1 MPEREGP
8 LPERKTTHTSSAK
21 FEDYFAVFRDIIR
34 SIYSSTSLQEVLNVV
49 VNKTAEVMDARGA
62 LLRILNLETR
72 QFDVGAACGMA
83 REYIHKKPV
92 PFEKLLQDPSELH
105 KVKIIT
111 DIWHAPRVEY
121 PQHAWDE
128 GIRMMLDVPMAIE
141 NEIRGLIRVYLNE
154 PRTFSDDELDFLVT
168 VAEQCACIIERV
180 RLAENQQAHITH
192 LASQMEKMTALGR
205 MAAGVAHEINNPLA
219 GILLFS
225 SNMKKKVKPGSFLEK
240 GLDIIIRET
249 QRCKTII
256 QGLLEFARDKP
267 PRKTM
272 ADINR
277 VIASALSVVGNEFYL
292 RHVTLE
298 RHLAEGMARTLL
310 DENQIEQVLI
320 NLLLNA
326 LQAVEDYG
334 RVRITSRV
342 DAAGKRIEV
351 EVADDGCGISAEN
364 VKKIFE
370 PFYTTRSDGTGL
382 GLAVSYGIIKNHQGE
397 IRVFSKLG
405 EGTRF
410 VIDFPIVSETPEQE
424 EKEEV

>member
-1 MPEREGP
+1 MPDSQTT
-8 LPERKTTHTSSAK
+8 KTAPTR
-21 FEDYFAVFRDIIR
+21 FENYFAVFRDIIR

-49 VNKTAEVMDARGA
+49 VNKTAEVMEAKGA
-62 LLRILNLETR
+62 LLRILNLETS

-83 REYIHKKPV
+83 KDYIHKSPV

-141 NEIRGLIRVYLNE
+141 NEIRGLIRVYLTE
-154 PRTFSDDELDFLVT
+154 PRTFSEDELDFLIT

-225 SNMKKKVKPGSFLEK
+225 SNMKKKVAPGSFLEK
-240 GLDIIIRET
+240 GLDVIIRET

-256 QGLLEFARDKP
+256 QGLLEFSRDKP
-267 PRKTM
+267 PKKDRL
-272 ADINR
+272 DINE
-277 VIASALSVVGNEFYL
+277 VIRTALSVVENQFYV
-292 RHVTLE
+292 RHVSLKQDLTPE
-298 RHLAEGMARTLL
+298 IPKALL
-310 DENQIEQVLI
+310 DRNQIEQVFI

-334 RVRITSRV
+334 RVSVSSRF
-342 DAAGKRIEV
+342 DTQQQRIEV
-351 EVADDGCGISAEN
+351 EIADNGCGISAEN
-364 VKKIFE
+364 VKRIFE
-370 PFYTTRSDGTGL
+370 PFYTTRADGTGL

-397 IRVFSKLG
+397 IRVFSQLG
-405 EGTRF
+405 KGTRF
-410 VIDFPIVSETPEQE
+410 VIDFPVVPEKAEGGEET
-424 EKEEV
+424 

>member
-1 MPEREGP
+1 MSDQE
-8 LPERKTTHTSSAK
+8 KTRTSPAR

-34 SIYSSTSLQEVLNVV
+34 SIYSSTNLQEVLNVV
-49 VNKTAEVMDARGA
+49 VNKTAEVLEAQGA
-62 LLRILNLETR
+62 LLRILNLETN

-83 REYIHKKPV
+83 EHYIDKGPV
-92 PFEKLLQDPSELH
+92 PPEQLVQDPSELH

-121 PQHAWDE
+121 PQHAWNQ

-141 NEIRGLIRVYLNE
+141 NEMRGLIRVYLSE
-154 PRTFSDDELDFLVT
+154 PRSFSEDELDFMVT

-180 RLAENQQAHITH
+180 RLAENQEAHITH
-192 LASQMEKMTALGR
+192 LATQMEKMSSLGR

-225 SNMKKKVKPGSFLEK
+225 SNMKKKVEPGSSLEK
-240 GLDIIIRET
+240 GLEIIIRET

-267 PRKTM
+267 PRKKMTT
-272 ADINR
+272 INR
-277 VIASALSVVGNEFYL
+277 VISTALGVVGNEFYL

-298 RHLAEGMARTLL
+298 QHLAEEMPSTLL

-326 LQAVEDYG
+326 LQAVQDYG
-334 RVRITSRV
+334 HVSITSRV
-342 DAAGKRIEV
+342 DPDGKRIEV
-351 EVADDGCGISAEN
+351 EIADNGCGISAEN

-397 IRVFSKLG
+397 IRVFSKMG

-410 VIDFPIVSETPEQE
+410 VIDFPIVSAASEG
-424 EKEEV
+424 KEEA

>member
-1 MPEREGP
+1 
-8 LPERKTTHTSSAK
+8 LPESHTEKISPTR

-49 VNKTAEVMDARGA
+49 VDKTAEALEAKGA
-62 LLRILNLETR
+62 LLRILNLETN
-72 QFDVGAACGMA
+72 QFDVGAAFGMA
-83 REYIHKKPV
+83 EHYINKGPV
-92 PFEKLLQDPSELH
+92 SAEKLLRDPSKLH

-111 DIWHAPRVEY
+111 DIWHAPRAEH
-121 PQHAWDE
+121 PQHAWDQ

-141 NEIRGLIRVYLNE
+141 NEMRGLIRIYLDK
-154 PRTFSDDELDFLVT
+154 PRAFSEDELDFMVT

-192 LASQMEKMTALGR
+192 LATQMEKMSSLGR

-225 SNMKKKVKPGSFLEK
+225 SNMKKKVEPGSPFEK
-240 GLDIIIRET
+240 GLEIIIRET
-249 QRCKTII
+249 QRCKVII

-272 ADINR
+272 TDINQ
-277 VIASALSVVGNEFYL
+277 VIKSALGVVGNEFYL

-298 RHLAEGMARTLL
+298 QHLASDMAETLL

-326 LQAVEDYG
+326 LQAVDDYG
-334 RVRITSRV
+334 RVSITSRV
-342 DAAGKRIEV
+342 DPQNGRIEV
-351 EVADDGCGISAEN
+351 EVADNGCGISAEN

-370 PFYTTRSDGTGL
+370 PFYTTRNDGTGL

-410 VIDFPIVSETPEQE
+410 VIDFPAVSEETK
-424 EKEEV
+424 EKEEA

>member
-1 MPEREGP
+1 MPDSQTT
-8 LPERKTTHTSSAK
+8 KTAPAK
-21 FEDYFAVFRDIIR
+21 FENYFAVFRDIIR

-49 VNKTAEVMDARGA
+49 VNKTAGVLEARGA
-62 LLRILNLETR
+62 LLRILNLETN

-83 REYIHKKPV
+83 EHYIDKGPV
-92 PFEKLLQDPSELH
+92 PPEQLVQDPSELH
-105 KVKIIT
+105 RVKIIT

-121 PQHAWDE
+121 PQHAWNE

-141 NEIRGLIRVYLNE
+141 NEMRGLIRIYLSE
-154 PRTFSDDELDFLVT
+154 PRSFSEDELDFMVT

-192 LASQMEKMTALGR
+192 LATQMEKMSSLGR

-225 SNMKKKVKPGSFLEK
+225 SNMKKKVEPGSSLEK
-240 GLDIIIRET
+240 GLGIIIRET

-272 ADINR
+272 VDINR
-277 VIASALSVVGNEFYL
+277 VIASALNVVGNEFYL

-298 RHLAEGMARTLL
+298 QHLSEDMAGTLL

-334 RVRITSRV
+334 RVSISSRV
-342 DAAGKRIEV
+342 DTQKGRIEV
-351 EVADDGCGISAEN
+351 EVADNGCGISAES

-370 PFYTTRSDGTGL
+370 PFYTTRNDGTGL

-410 VIDFPIVSETPEQE
+410 VIDFPVISEES
-424 EKEEV
+424 EKREGA

>member
-1 MPEREGP
+1 M
-8 LPERKTTHTSSAK
+8 
-21 FEDYFAVFRDIIR
+21 
-34 SIYSSTSLQEVLNVV
+34 V
-49 VNKTAEVMDARGA
+49 VNKTAEVLEARGA
-62 LLRILNLETR
+62 LLRILNLETN

-83 REYIHKKPV
+83 EHYIDKGPV
-92 PFEKLLQDPSELH
+92 PPEQLVQDPSELH

-121 PQHAWDE
+121 PQHAWKQ

-141 NEIRGLIRVYLNE
+141 NEMRGLIRVYLSE
-154 PRTFSDDELDFLVT
+154 PRSFSEDELDFMVT

-180 RLAENQQAHITH
+180 RLAENQEAHITH
-192 LASQMEKMTALGR
+192 LATQMEKMSSLGR

-225 SNMKKKVKPGSFLEK
+225 SNMKKKVEPGSSLEN
-240 GLDIIIRET
+240 GLEIIIRET

-267 PRKTM
+267 PRKKKTT
-272 ADINR
+272 INR
-277 VIASALSVVGNEFYL
+277 VISTALGVVGNEFYL

-298 RHLAEGMARTLL
+298 RHLAEEMPSTLL

-326 LQAVEDYG
+326 LQAVQDYG
-334 RVRITSRV
+334 HVSITSRV
-342 DAAGKRIEV
+342 DADRKRIEV
-351 EVADDGCGISAEN
+351 EIADNGCGISAEN

-382 GLAVSYGIIKNHQGE
+382 GLAVSYGIIKNHQGG

-410 VIDFPIVSETPEQE
+410 VIDFPIVSAAPEG
-424 EKEEV
+424 KEEA